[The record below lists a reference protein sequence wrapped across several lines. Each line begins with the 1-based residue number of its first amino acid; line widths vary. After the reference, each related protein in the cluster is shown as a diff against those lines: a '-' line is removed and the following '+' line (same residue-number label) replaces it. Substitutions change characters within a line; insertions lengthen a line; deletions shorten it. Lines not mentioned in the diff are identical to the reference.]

1 MIEML
6 QNNGRG
12 REYRGNNIG
21 HVLIVYWILVHRE
34 FIIFTPL
41 PVCVL
46 GRKSKQQLNTH
57 GIDYRQFHK
66 AQHLP
71 CTIEQGRKCL
81 HF

>member
-21 HVLIVYWILVHRE
+21 HVLIVYWVLVHRE

-41 PVCVL
+41 PVCF
-46 GRKSKQQLNTH
+46 GEKKQTTVKYTWHRL
-57 GIDYRQFHK
+57 
-66 AQHLP
+66 
-71 CTIEQGRKCL
+71 
-81 HF
+81 